1 MATRWSATWSRLLFI
16 GSARRAVS
24 VAEPTMRP
32 VRRIGIAL
40 GLALA
45 ACSAPVAAPDAADA
59 SYVIE
64 KSSIALANGRDETPV
79 APGYAAKAVTTLT
92 QKAVGDVDGDG
103 RNDVAVV
110 LIHEPGGSGSFTY
123 VAVVLNA
130 STGAKATNTVLIGD
144 RVAGQAVRLDGKTI
158 VIDYLDR
165 RAGEAFSVAP
175 SVPTTKRFVIKD
187 GALVPA

>member
-1 MATRWSATWSRLLFI
+1 
-16 GSARRAVS
+16 
-24 VAEPTMRP
+24 MRP

-45 ACSAPVAAPDAADA
+45 ACSAPVAAPDAANA
-59 SYVIE
+59 SFQIE
-64 KSSIALANGRDETPV
+64 KTAVVLANGRAEAPV
-79 APGYAAKAVTTLT
+79 APGSAAKAVTTLAA
-92 QKAVGDVDGDG
+92 KAVGDLDGDG
-103 RNDVAVV
+103 RDDVAVV

-130 STGAKATNTVLIGD
+130 TTGARTTNTVLIGD
-144 RVAGQAVRLDGKTI
+144 RVAGQAVRLDGKTV

-165 RAGEAFSVAP
+165 RAGEAFAVAP
-175 SVPTTKRFVIKD
+175 SVPTTKRFVVKD